1 MALLNHQWID
11 HDGAGMPLVDATI
24 LDRTTDAIEL
34 LARTPSILLE
44 VALTDAE
51 AAEMAKAL
59 QAQDDRNVSLIFR
72 AAAARHTREMLDGVK
87 DVVGSEYEAAMS
99 LLRTYE

>member
-1 MALLNHQWID
+1 MALHNPAWID
-11 HDGAGMPLVDATI
+11 HDGAGMPLLDATI

-34 LARTPSILLE
+34 LARTPSILGE
-44 VALTDAE
+44 VSLTDPE

-59 QAQDDRNVSLIFR
+59 KSEDDRTISLIFR
-72 AAAARHTREMLDGVK
+72 AAAARHTRDMLDGVK

-99 LLRTYE
+99 LLRTYA

>member
-34 LARTPSILLE
+34 LARTPSILGE
-44 VALTDAE
+44 VSLSDAE

-72 AAAARHTREMLDGVK
+72 AAAARHTREMVDGVK
-87 DVVGSEYEAAMS
+87 DVVGSEYEAVMS
-99 LLRTYE
+99 LLRTYA